1 MIKNLVQKV
10 ANQLGYEIRKKNDRQ
25 SLFGILKQISK
36 NFTPSIVIDV
46 GAAFGSWSS
55 ECSRVFS
62 DSQYVLIEPLQEYE
76 EQLKKICLELK
87 NTSFVSGCAGSRDGE
102 QILHVHEDLVGSSFM
117 SEIEGAEVDG
127 KERVVKT
134 ITLDTLVREKQ
145 LKGKYLIKIDV
156 QGAELEVLAG
166 AQNLLSDT
174 ECLILEVS
182 LFRSFVGGA
191 DLYDIVE
198 YMKKYGFVAYDI
210 ASLLYRPYDNALCQ
224 FDMVFV
230 RETGMLRKFLGYA
243 TLGQRREQN
252 EKFKKFN
259 SLLK

>member
-1 MIKNLVQKV
+1 MIKNIVQKI
-10 ANQLGYEIRKKNDRQ
+10 ANNFGYEVRKRNDRQ
-25 SLFGILKQISK
+25 SLLGILKQVSK
-36 NFTPSIVIDV
+36 NFTPTVVIDV
-46 GAAFGSWSS
+46 GAVFGSWSS
-55 ECSRVFS
+55 ECSKVFP
-62 DSQYVLIEPLQEYE
+62 DSQYVLVEPLSEYDQ
-76 EQLKKICLELK
+76 QLKKVCFELK
-87 NTSFVSGCAGSRDGE
+87 NAFSVPMCAGSRDGE
-102 QILHVHEDLVGSSFM
+102 QMFHVHEDLVGSSFM
-117 SEIEGAEVDG
+117 NEIEGVEVDV
-127 KERVVKT
+127 KERLVKT
-134 ITLDTLVREKQ
+134 ITLDTLIRDKKLE
-145 LKGKYLIKIDV
+145 GKYLVKIDV

-166 AQNLLSDT
+166 TTNILLNT
-174 ECLILEVS
+174 ECLVLEVS

-198 YMKKYGFVAYDI
+198 YMKKNGFVAYDI

-243 TLGQRREQN
+243 TLEQRRKQN